1 MDGSL
6 KPLAGTRI
14 ISTAI
19 NVPGPVALARLCS
32 LGASAVKVE
41 PPGGDPLALA
51 CPSWYA
57 DLHQGVKVICLNLK
71 EKENLNKFESIL
83 NESDLLLTSSRLGA
97 LDRLGL
103 SWPRLSSRFLNL
115 LQVAIIG
122 HPPPHDQLP
131 GHDLTYQATLGLVD
145 PPLLPRT
152 LVADLAGAER
162 TISTVLSLILSRR
175 QAKVAGLEKQ
185 ENSTGFQK
193 RIAYVSLAD
202 AASAFALPLKYSLT
216 GGDTL
221 LGGLLPGYNL
231 YKAKEGWVAVAA
243 LENHFLQRLVDES
256 DFGEIT
262 HSSLANFFS
271 KRTAHEWEAWAVE
284 NDLPIVEVKDR
295 QS

>member
-1 MDGSL
+1 
-6 KPLAGTRI
+6 
-14 ISTAI
+14 
-19 NVPGPVALARLCS
+19 
-32 LGASAVKVE
+32 
-41 PPGGDPLALA
+41 
-51 CPSWYA
+51 
-57 DLHQGVKVICLNLK
+57 VKVISLNLK
-71 EKENLNKFESIL
+71 VKENLKEFESML
-83 NESDLLLTSSRLGA
+83 KESDLLLTSSRLGA
-97 LDRLGL
+97 LDRLNLG
-103 SWPRLSSRFLNL
+103 WPMLSSRFLNL

-122 HPPPHDQLP
+122 HPPPNDQLP

-145 PPLLPRT
+145 PPKLPQT
-152 LVADLAGAER
+152 LIADLAGAER
-162 TISTVLSLILSRR
+162 IISTVLSLILSWR

-243 LENHFLQRLVDES
+243 LEIHFLQRLVDES
-256 DFGEIT
+256 GIGEIT

>member
-1 MDGSL
+1 MNGSL
-6 KPLAGTRI
+6 KPLVGTRI

-57 DLHQGVKVICLNLK
+57 DLHQGVKVISLNLK
-71 EKENLNKFESIL
+71 VKENLKKFESIL
-83 NESDLLLTSSRLGA
+83 KESDLLLTSSRLGA

-103 SWPRLSSRFLNL
+103 SWPMLSSRFLNL

-122 HPPPHDQLP
+122 HPPPNDQLP

-175 QAKVAGLEKQ
+175 QAKVAGLEIQ
-185 ENSTGFQK
+185 ENSAEFQE

-216 GGDTL
+216 GNNTL

-262 HSSLANFFS
+262 HGNLANFFS
-271 KRTAHEWEAWAVE
+271 KRTAHEWGTWAIE

-295 QS
+295 HS